1 MMKTCQ
7 QTKQMN
13 KNGKDKMTQ
22 KEHKQPRE
30 VHKQINKIF
39 LNTYIKK
46 KRKHVAEYMKQLWT
60 FSFGFC
66 KHAESISK

>member
-46 KRKHVAEYMKQLWT
+46 KENMLLN
-60 FSFGFC
+60 
-66 KHAESISK
+66 I